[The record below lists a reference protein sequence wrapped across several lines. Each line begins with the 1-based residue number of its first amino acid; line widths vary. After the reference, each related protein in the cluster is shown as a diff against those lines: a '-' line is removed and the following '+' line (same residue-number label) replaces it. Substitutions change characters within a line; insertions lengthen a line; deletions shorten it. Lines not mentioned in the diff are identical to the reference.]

1 MKNRCFYYGFWRF
14 LHSIIIKN
22 TSKIHS
28 RKRTLPNFEKSC
40 IFDDSMCVAQT
51 AAPEGG
57 SNNVS
62 ELSNGFPAVIN
73 ALGGVSVLTKKAF
86 ANLLQG
92 PKVKEKLVKTKAK
105 SSQNGAKS
113 HKNAP
118 PRVTRRLWREKP
130 WFVGQN
136 VEPKWSQNGAKM
148 DPKTSKNQVRKRTD
162 FRPRFFIDFEW
173 FLGGKSGQK
182 SSKIDPQR
190 RSKAKTYIFRKC

>member
-1 MKNRCFYYGFWRF
+1 
-14 LHSIIIKN
+14 
-22 TSKIHS
+22 
-28 RKRTLPNFEKSC
+28 
-40 IFDDSMCVAQT
+40 MCVAQT

-113 HKNAP
+113 YKNAP
-118 PRVTRRLWREKP
+118 LRVTRRLWREKP
-130 WFVGQN
+130 SFFSQN
-136 VEPKWSQNGAKM
+136 VSPNGAKM
-148 DPKTSKNQVRKRTD
+148 EPKWTPKRAKIKFENEWIFDLAFSSISNCFWEAKVVKNHRISIPGGARKRKRT
-162 FRPRFFIDFEW
+162 FSENVSFPIV
-173 FLGGKSGQK
+173 
-182 SSKIDPQR
+182 
-190 RSKAKTYIFRKC
+190 KA